1 MRAMLISLALVLS
14 VPAGAADDDWRR
26 EVMEW
31 REDRAEKLREPDG
44 WLSLIGLHWLSDG
57 LNLVGTAP
65 DNDIVLAAGPD
76 HVGRFEIDGANVR
89 FCRADSGG
97 VRIDGA
103 ERPCATM
110 ITDAEGEPTRVRIG
124 SVTMYVIDREG
135 RLGLRVKDT
144 QADTRLDFA
153 GLEYF
158 EPDPAWRIE
167 AEFEPFDEPRTIDVP
182 DIVGIVQRLPS
193 PGRVRFEKNG
203 RTHVLDAVRYEGD
216 DELFLIVADRTNGRQ
231 TYGGGRYLYTP
242 LPTEEG
248 TVTVDFNKAYNP
260 PCVFT
265 AHATCPLPPP
275 QNRLDLAIEAGEKMY
290 GPTQSDH

>member
-1 MRAMLISLALVLS
+1 MRAIIFLLTAMLSFS
-14 VPAGAADDDWRR
+14 AAAVDDGWREQLRDWRQ
-26 EVMEW
+26 
-31 REDRAEKLREPDG
+31 DRAEGLQAPDG

-65 DNDIVLAAGPD
+65 DNDVVLPAGPD
-76 HVGRFEIDGANVR
+76 HVGRMEVDSGNVV
-89 FCRADSGG
+89 FCRAADTD
-97 VRIDGA
+97 VRIDG
-103 ERPCATM
+103 ERPPCAPMTS
-110 ITDAEGEPTRVRIG
+110 DAAGEPNLVRFG
-124 SVTMYVIDREG
+124 SVTLYVIDREG
-135 RLGLRVKDT
+135 NLGLRVKDS

-167 AEFEPFDEPRTIDVP
+167 ADFEPFDEPRSIDVP
-182 DIVGIVQRLPS
+182 DITGIVQQLPS
-193 PGRVRFEKNG
+193 PGRVVFERNG

-242 LPTEEG
+242 LPDAG
-248 TVTVDFNKAYNP
+248 NTVTVDFNRAYNP

-265 AHATCPLPPP
+265 AYATCPLPPP
-275 QNRLDLAIEAGEKMY
+275 QNRLDLAIEAGERMY
-290 GPTQSDH
+290 GDTNH

>member
-1 MRAMLISLALVLS
+1 MRALLVSLVLVLS
-14 VPAGAADDDWRR
+14 APAGAAGDDWRR

-31 REDRAEKLREPDG
+31 RDDRVARLQEPDG
-44 WLSLIGLHWLSDG
+44 WLLLIGLHWLSDG

-76 HVGRFEIDGANVR
+76 HMGRIELDGGRVR
-89 FCRADSGG
+89 FCRAAGSD
-97 VRIDGA
+97 VRIGG
-103 ERPCATM
+103 EQRPCAALT
-110 ITDAEGEPTRVRIG
+110 TDAEGEPTRVRAG
-124 SVTMYVIDREG
+124 SVTFYVIDREG

-158 EPDPAWRIE
+158 DPDPAWRIE
-167 AEFEPFDEPRTIDVP
+167 AEFERFDEPRTIDVP

-242 LPTEEG
+242 LPTDDG

-275 QNRLDLAIEAGEKMY
+275 QNRLDLPIEAGEKMY
-290 GPTQSDH
+290 GQTKADH

>member
-1 MRAMLISLALVLS
+1 MRATFFLLTALLS
-14 VPAGAADDDWRR
+14 FSAAAADDGWREQLMDWRQ
-26 EVMEW
+26 
-31 REDRAEKLREPDG
+31 DRAEGLQAPDG

-65 DNDIVLAAGPD
+65 DNDVVLPAGPD
-76 HVGRFEIDGANVR
+76 HVGRMEVDGGKVI
-89 FCRADSGG
+89 FCRAAGTD
-97 VRIDGA
+97 VRIDG
-103 ERPCATM
+103 EKRPCATM
-110 ITDAEGEPTRVRIG
+110 TSDAAGEPTLVGFG
-124 SVTMYVIDREG
+124 SVTLYVIDREG
-135 RLGLRVKDT
+135 NLGLRVKDS

-167 AEFEPFDEPRTIDVP
+167 ADFEPFDEPRSLDVP
-182 DIVGIVQRLPS
+182 DITGIVQQLPS
-193 PGRVRFEKNG
+193 PGRVVFERNG

-242 LPTEEG
+242 LPDAG
-248 TVTVDFNKAYNP
+248 NTVTVDFNRAYNP

-265 AHATCPLPPP
+265 AYATCPLPPP
-275 QNRLDLAIEAGEKMY
+275 QNRLDLAIEAGERMY
-290 GPTQSDH
+290 GDTNH